1 MNPPPT
7 PVDWPAPGA
16 DDISVRLLD
25 VGAKTTLRGR
35 RLRRALH
42 ADTRDLAA
50 WPAAWRD
57 LLREW
62 LDGAPNSKRR
72 WDTLIRLAGN
82 ARFSLAHD
90 VLHALLGAG
99 LVETDEARE
108 QGQWRTRQVT
118 FIDPAALRGALGMPD
133 TAALRAQ
140 LAHEIAIP
148 PDDARLE
155 PLWSDLADH
164 PPTRGL
170 ARCALLRKLDAWLA
184 ENRFGTRRD
193 FALFARGGT
202 KAVSSAE
209 WLWLETLPDF
219 EGFGIERHAPALWL
233 RAPLTLCFGGKTID
247 LSAIPD
253 MIGLS
258 PATFDALD
266 EIQGN
271 IGCWRL
277 VENRTSFE
285 RAAREHGAADG
296 VIWLPGFAPSWWK
309 ESVRRLLHYKPAP
322 AVIACDP
329 DPAGINIAL
338 DAGAVWQACGLAW
351 SPWKMDAHALRQLN
365 ARSPLTSHDKVL
377 LEQLSARE
385 LPAPLHDLANWM
397 QAHGEKGEQE
407 GYL

>member
-1 MNPPPT
+1 MTPPPT

-16 DDISVRLLD
+16 DGISVRLLD

-42 ADTRDLAA
+42 ADTRELAA
-50 WPAAWRD
+50 WPASWRD

-62 LDGAPNSKRR
+62 LDGAPKTKRR

-82 ARFSLAHD
+82 ARFTTAHD
-90 VLHALLGAG
+90 VLGALLGAG

-108 QGQWRTRQVT
+108 QGQWKTRQVT
-118 FIDPAALRGALGMPD
+118 FIDPAALRNALGMPD
-133 TAALRAQ
+133 TVALRAQ
-140 LAHEIAIP
+140 LAQEIATT
-148 PDDARLE
+148 PDDVRLA
-155 PLWSDLADH
+155 PLWHKLAAL
-164 PPTRGL
+164 PPARGL
-170 ARCALLRKLDAWLA
+170 ARCALLRKLDTWIA

-209 WLWLETLPDF
+209 WLWLEALPDF
-219 EGFGIERHAPALWL
+219 TGFGIERHAPALWL

-253 MIGLS
+253 MVGLS
-258 PATFDALD
+258 PATFDALNA
-266 EIQGN
+266 IQGN

-285 RAAREHGAADG
+285 RAARGHGGVDG

-309 ESVRRLLHYKPAP
+309 ASVRRLLQYKPAP
-322 AVIACDP
+322 AEIACDP

-351 SPWKMDAHALRQLN
+351 STWEMDARALRQLDV
-365 ARSPLTSHDKVL
+365 RSPLTNHDKVL

-385 LPAPLHDLANWM
+385 LPVPLRELANWM

>member
-1 MNPPPT
+1 MNPLPT

-16 DDISVRLLD
+16 DGISVRLLD
-25 VGAKTTLRGR
+25 VGAKATLRRR
-35 RLRRALH
+35 RLRRALNANMH
-42 ADTRDLAA
+42 ELAA

-62 LDGAPNSKRR
+62 LDGASKRR
-72 WDTLIRLAGN
+72 WDTLISRAGN
-82 ARFSLAHD
+82 ARFNIAHE
-90 VLHALLGAG
+90 LLRALLSAG
-99 LVETDEARE
+99 LIETDESRE
-108 QGQWRTRQVT
+108 QGQWKTRQVT
-118 FIDPAALRGALGMPD
+118 FIDPAAMRSTLGMPD

-140 LAHEIAIP
+140 LAHEIASP
-148 PDDARLE
+148 PIDNRLT
-155 PLWSDLADH
+155 PLWNDLAAH
-164 PPTRGL
+164 PPSRGL
-170 ARCALLRKLDAWLA
+170 TRCALLRRLDTWLA

-209 WLWLETLPDF
+209 WQWLETLPDF
-219 EGFGIERHAPALWL
+219 DAFGIERHAPALWL
-233 RAPLTLCFGGKTID
+233 RAPLTLCFGEKTID

-258 PATFDALD
+258 SATFDALD
-266 EIQGN
+266 EIKGN
-271 IGCWRL
+271 IVCWRL

-285 RAAREHGAADG
+285 RAAREHGAVDG

-309 ESVRRLLHYKPAP
+309 KSVRRILQHKPAP
-322 AVIACDP
+322 AEIACDP

-338 DAGAVWQACGLAW
+338 DAGAVWQSCGLAW
-351 SPWKMDAHALRQLN
+351 APWKMDAHALMQLD

-377 LEQLSARE
+377 LEQLSVRT

-397 QAHGEKGEQE
+397 QAHDEKGEQE